1 MISFLKFYDVARGVL
16 LIYDCGSPKNQMRR
30 IVSYRLSFRLT
41 GKDIDLLWLDADE
54 RTPSLSVLV
63 KKVLR
68 GIVDGKQEVI
78 SLPAV
83 PKKKLHTKT
92 IGVRFYCGEDD
103 EITAW
108 LQSIE
113 KGSRG

>member
-1 MISFLKFYDVARGVL
+1 
-16 LIYDCGSPKNQMRR
+16 MRR

-78 SLPAV
+78 SLPAH
-83 PKKKLHTKT
+83 KNHWRTLLL
-92 IGVRFYCGEDD
+92 R
-103 EITAW
+103 
-108 LQSIE
+108 
-113 KGSRG
+113 RGR

>member
-1 MISFLKFYDVARGVL
+1 
-16 LIYDCGSPKNQMRR
+16 MRR

-92 IGVRFYCGEDD
+92 IGVTGLLNVLVPAEFPHQKQLFYQTLCIGVGFAYC
-103 EITAW
+103 TPP
-108 LQSIE
+108 LLLRHLF
-113 KGSRG
+113 KC